1 MSTCATCGT
10 EITTDMAFCPNC
22 GSPAPVAQPAP
33 QQTAYQTPAP
43 AQAANT
49 QASPSGQTNWQNP
62 QTPPVNFGN
71 QTNPQSHPV
80 DLNAAVYTKDHTAE
94 FSAQD
99 ISDNKVYA
107 LLAYLLGIFGVIV
120 VGLVARDSKFAM
132 FHMRQSAKLV
142 VVEWLFGLITAL
154 LFWTVIVPIAYF
166 IFIIVLAVVE
176 IICIVNVCKGKAKEA
191 PIVSSFGFLK

>member
-1 MSTCATCGT
+1 MSICTACGVEVT
-10 EITTDMAFCPNC
+10 NDMAFCPNC
-22 GSPAPVAQPAP
+22 GAPVAATQSIP
-33 QQTAYQTPAP
+33 QQANYQAPAP
-43 AQAANT
+43 AQTPSAQIPPINPGS
-49 QASPSGQTNWQNP
+49 QANP
-62 QTPPVNFGN
+62 QP
-71 QTNPQSHPV
+71 HPV

-142 VVEWLFGLITAL
+142 VVEWLFGLISAL
-154 LFWTVIVPIAYF
+154 LFWTVIIPIAYF
-166 IFIIVLAVVE
+166 VFVIVLAVVE
-176 IICIVNVCKGKAKEA
+176 IICIVNVCGGKAKEA

>member
-1 MSTCATCGT
+1 MSTCVICGIEVT
-10 EITTDMAFCPNC
+10 GDMAFCPNC
-22 GSPAPVAQPAP
+22 GSPVAAAQQAP
-33 QQTAYQTPAP
+33 QQPTYQNPVP
-43 AQAANT
+43 AQAPNPQT
-49 QASPSGQTNWQNP
+49 PPSGQTDWQNP
-62 QTPPVNFGN
+62 QTPPANFGA

-80 DLNAAVYTKDHTAE
+80 DLNAAVYTNDHTAE

-142 VVEWLFGLITAL
+142 VVEWLFGLIAAL

-166 IFIIVLAVVE
+166 VFVIVLAVVE